1 MKKIYKN
8 SFTLFEVLV
17 SLMVLSIVISSV
29 SKLNIN
35 SNTIKIYYD
44 LQALENDF
52 ISSGVINQTEDIKIV
67 SY

>member
-17 SLMVLSIVISSV
+17 SLIVLSIVISSI
-29 SKLNIN
+29 SKL
-35 SNTIKIYYD
+35 TIDNDTTEIYYE
-44 LQALENDF
+44 LQTLENSF
-52 ISSGVINQTEDIKIV
+52 ISSGVVNQTENIKIV